1 LEVHDAG
8 SSTQARVEA
17 SPLRQAEVVWCRGA
31 DDRTGRQTRRS
42 GLGIDNPHPLIAS
55 MWDTVQESCEAAFYS
70 DADWERRRLELWF
83 ANHTMASGRPSGQA
97 WDAAQHG
104 LNEMLLSPAIKRRAR
119 IELKRGVDDDADA
132 AVSMVGRYKQVLKS
146 V

>member
-1 LEVHDAG
+1 
-8 SSTQARVEA
+8 
-17 SPLRQAEVVWCRGA
+17 
-31 DDRTGRQTRRS
+31 
-42 GLGIDNPHPLIAS
+42 

-104 LNEMLLSPAIKRRAR
+104 LNEMLLSPAIKRRAG
-119 IELKRGVDDDADA
+119 IELKSQAVDVDEDA
-132 AVSMVGRYKQVLKS
+132 AVSMVGRYRQALNS